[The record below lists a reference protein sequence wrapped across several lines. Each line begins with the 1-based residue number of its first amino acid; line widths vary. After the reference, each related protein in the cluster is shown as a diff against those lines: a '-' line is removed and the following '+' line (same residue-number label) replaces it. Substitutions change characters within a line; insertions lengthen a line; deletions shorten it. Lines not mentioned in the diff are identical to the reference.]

1 MRDARYDILFE
12 PVRIGPKT
20 AQNRFY
26 QVPHCAGGGSDR
38 PGFQAQMRGVK
49 AQGGWAVVCTEY
61 CSIHPSSD
69 DTPLISA
76 RLWDDDDVANL
87 AVMCDRVHEYG
98 SLAGVELWHGGIHPM
113 NGESRD
119 VRSGPYQMASDMH
132 PSNYA
137 RHMDL
142 DDIRRMQG
150 WYVDAAVRARTA
162 GFDIIYVYAAHVE
175 LPTQFLSP
183 FWNHRTDKYGGSF
196 ENRARF
202 WRETLELVREA
213 VGDDCAIA
221 SRLAV
226 DTLQGGKTGYQVG
239 DDGIRFVEYANH
251 LVDVWDLTIGST
263 SGNQWGHDAGPS
275 RFLPENHETS
285 YTGRIRMGNH
295 TDKPVVG
302 VGRFTSPDVMV
313 EVVKSGQLDLI
324 GAARPSIADPFLPKK
339 IEEGRLDDIR
349 ECIGCNQCIARWELG
364 GAAQIQ
370 CTQNATAGE
379 EYRRG
384 WHPEIFTKAQ
394 NCEKSVLI
402 VGGGPAGMECA
413 VVLGKRQ
420 MSAVHLREQED
431 DIGGALR
438 WITKLGYSDGGAT
451 GDRWENRGLA
461 EWGRITDHRKVQLS
475 KLRNVEVFANSR
487 MSADGVLGY
496 GAEIVIIATG
506 ARFATDGTNAFTHQP
521 ITGVDCSVD
530 WQATPPEIVHGTK
543 TLGRRVLVYEIE
555 DYFVGASVAQFLAAK
570 GHDVTIVTQHS
581 TLASWMEKTLE
592 HAWLQTDLRRL
603 GVEIMTDTMLQEV
616 RPGVAVTADVWQPS
630 RTREHSIDS
639 LVVSSARISN
649 SEIYDELRRHP
660 DRLTEAGIEG
670 LYVIGSAAAPGMIID
685 SIFQGHRLA
694 REIDSADPSQP
705 LPFIRER
712 RIWGATDNDRY
723 DRVLRNLTVA

>member
-12 PVRIGPKT
+12 PVRIGPKV
-20 AQNRFY
+20 ARNRFY

-38 PGFQAQMRGVK
+38 PGFQAEMRGVK
-49 AQGGWAVVCTEY
+49 AQGGWAAVCTEY

-69 DTPLISA
+69 DSPSVSA
-76 RLWDDDDVANL
+76 RLWDEDDIANL
-87 AVMCDRVHEYG
+87 AVMCDRVHQYD

-113 NGESRD
+113 NAESRH
-119 VRSGPYQMASDMH
+119 VRNGPYQIPSDMH

-137 RHMDL
+137 RCMDV
-142 DDIRRMQG
+142 DDIKRMQG
-150 WYVDAAVRARTA
+150 WYVDAAVRAREA

-175 LPTQFLSP
+175 LPTQFLSR
-183 FWNHRTDKYGGSF
+183 FWNRRTDKYGGSF

-202 WRETLELVREA
+202 WRETLEMVREA
-213 VGDDCAIA
+213 VGDDCSVA

-239 DDGIRFVEYANH
+239 DDGIRFVEYVDH
-251 LVDVWDLTIGST
+251 LVDLWDLTIGST
-263 SGNQWGHDAGPS
+263 SGNEWGHDAGPS
-275 RFLPENHETS
+275 RFLPENHEAS

-302 VGRFTSPDVMV
+302 VGRFTNPDTMV
-313 EVVKSGQLDLI
+313 EMVKSRQLDLI
-324 GAARPSIADPFLPKK
+324 GAARPSISDPYLPKK

-384 WHPEIFTKAQ
+384 WHPEIFTAAR
-394 NCEKSVLI
+394 NREKSVLV

-420 MSAVHLREQED
+420 MAAVHLREQED
-431 DIGGALR
+431 DLGGALR
-438 WITKLGYSDGGAT
+438 WITKLGYSDGGDT
-451 GDRWENRGLA
+451 GERWASRGLA
-461 EWGRITDHRKVQLS
+461 EWGRITDYRKIQLS
-475 KLRNVEVFANSR
+475 KLRNVEVFTNSK
-487 MSADGVLGY
+487 MSAADVLDY

-506 ARFATDGTNAFTHQP
+506 SRYAVDGMNALTHEP
-521 ITGVDCSVD
+521 IRGVNCSLD
-530 WQATPPEIVHGTK
+530 WQATPPEIIYGTK
-543 TLGRRVLVYEIE
+543 TPGERVLVYESE
-555 DYFVGASVAQFLAAK
+555 DYYVGASVAQFLASK
-570 GHDVTIVTQHS
+570 GHDVTIVTQHD

-592 HAWLQTDLRRL
+592 YAWLQADLRRL
-603 GVEIMTDTMLQEV
+603 GVKIMTDTMLQEV
-616 RPGVAVTADVWQPS
+616 RPGVAVTADIWRPDI
-630 RTREHSIDS
+630 TEEHQIES
-639 LVVSSARISN
+639 LVMSSARESD
-649 SEIYDELRRHP
+649 SEIYEDLRRHP
-660 DRLTEAGIEG
+660 ELLTQAGIEG
-670 LYVIGSAAAPGMIID
+670 LYVIGSAAAPGMIVH
-685 SIFQGHRLA
+685 SIFDGHRLA
-694 REIDSADPSQP
+694 REIDSPDPSQP

-723 DRVLRNLTVA
+723 ERILRGLTVA